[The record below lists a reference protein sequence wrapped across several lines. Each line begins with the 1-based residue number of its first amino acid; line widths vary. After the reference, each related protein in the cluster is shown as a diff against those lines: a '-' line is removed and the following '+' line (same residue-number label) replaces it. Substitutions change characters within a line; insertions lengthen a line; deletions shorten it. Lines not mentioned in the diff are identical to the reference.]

1 MTTLARNGNK
11 ANTPNQHL
19 LILMK
24 STKVQTLGE
33 LRMRGTA
40 N

>member
-1 MTTLARNGNK
+1 MLLQRRSVHIEFVLTHSLAK
-11 ANTPNQHL
+11 
-19 LILMK
+19 IIK
-24 STKVQTLGE
+24 STKVQTLGK